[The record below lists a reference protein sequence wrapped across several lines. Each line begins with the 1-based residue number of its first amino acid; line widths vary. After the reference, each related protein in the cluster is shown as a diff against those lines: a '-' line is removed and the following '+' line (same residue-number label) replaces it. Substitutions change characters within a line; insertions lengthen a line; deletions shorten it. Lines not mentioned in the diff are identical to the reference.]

1 MNNDWI
7 TLLQQQAQL
16 GKVLETTRITA
27 QFGLTLN
34 RQEAELIPKEHGNA
48 LREQKRV
55 AFGAGITPK
64 IIAELLYKTG
74 AGYVEEKVR
83 KALSLYNEMLPDF
96 ACYGSRCLHDTFV
109 LGLPGFFKW
118 YDMKFQPRHDPDTG
132 LLTEQTFETE
142 DYLRIRNAFQ
152 EFSLPDICR
161 QINAGINIFMRM
173 HHENDTEAETYFSS
187 AVRNI
192 AIRIKNA
199 AEHEKLNRLFNF
211 RSPHNSPEKFY
222 LWPAPTDWLCTP

>member
-16 GKVLETTRITA
+16 GKVLETTRITT

-34 RQEAELIPKEHGNA
+34 RQEAELILKEHGNA

-118 YDMKFQPRHDPDTG
+118 YDMKFHPQDTI
-132 LLTEQTFETE
+132 LTL
-142 DYLRIRNAFQ
+142 DY
-152 EFSLPDICR
+152 
-161 QINAGINIFMRM
+161 
-173 HHENDTEAETYFSS
+173 
-187 AVRNI
+187 
-192 AIRIKNA
+192 
-199 AEHEKLNRLFNF
+199 
-211 RSPHNSPEKFY
+211 
-222 LWPAPTDWLCTP
+222 